1 MKPVKALEALL
12 DKIKKDYADDIA
24 IVVVMGST
32 IYGETHAR
40 SDLDLYFVVDNDRG
54 YELGKV
60 FIIDGIGYDFWPISW
75 ERLTSIANHDERI
88 TSIITEGKIMYY
100 KDQTALDRF
109 MSLKETALDTHDH
122 EKFEY
127 KAFSKLAEAY
137 RPLYQLIQTED
148 LSEARRFGI
157 EVVYAV
163 TNAIALFNSDTVKRG
178 RGKLKKEILSMAL
191 VPPEFNRLYDTVFV
205 SNEIEMIKSDIVQL
219 FEATKRYFES
229 KKTTH
234 PFKNCFRDFY
244 EELINSYS
252 KIDRAVEINDA
263 QTCLFVAVEMDLEL
277 AKTLARAGLDLSVLP
292 NLVSAYRSDDLATFG
307 EAAKAHQ
314 IALETLLKEN
324 GVALNILKDEM
335 ALRQFLGL

>member
-1 MKPVKALEALL
+1 MKPIKALEALL
-12 DKIKKDYADDIA
+12 EKIKRDYAEDIA

-32 IYGETHAR
+32 IYGETHSR

-75 ERLTSIANHDERI
+75 ERLTGIANHEERI

-109 MSLKETALDTHDH
+109 MSLKEMALDTKDR

-127 KAFSKLAEAY
+127 KAFSKLKEAY
-137 RPLYQLIQTED
+137 QPLYL
-148 LSEARRFGI
+148 LSKTDNLPDARRSGI
-157 EVVYAV
+157 EVIYAV

-191 VPPEFNRLYDTVFV
+191 VPPEFERLYDTVFT
-205 SNEIEMIKSDIVQL
+205 SNEIASIKSDIAQL
-219 FEATKRYFES
+219 FEATKCYFES
-229 KKTTH
+229 KRTVH
-234 PFKNCFRDFY
+234 LFRDCFQDFY
-244 EELINSYS
+244 EELINSYN
-252 KIDRAVEINDA
+252 KIGRAVEINDA
-263 QTCLFVAVEMDLEL
+263 QTCLFVAVEIDLEL
-277 AKTLARAGLDLSVLP
+277 APTLARAGLDLSVLP
-292 NLVSAYRSDDLATFG
+292 NLVEVYRSDDLAAFG

-314 IALETLLKEN
+314 NALETLLKEN
-324 GVALNILKDEM
+324 GVALRSFNDEM

>member
-1 MKPVKALEALL
+1 MQPVKALEALL
-12 DKIKKDYADDIA
+12 DKIKQDYADDIA

-75 ERLTSIANHDERI
+75 ERLTRIANHEERI

-109 MSLKETALDTHDH
+109 MSLKEMALDTHDR

-127 KAFSKLAEAY
+127 KAFSKLREAY
-137 RPLYQLIQTED
+137 QPLYLLSKTDD
-148 LSEARRFGI
+148 LSDARRFGI
-157 EVVYAV
+157 DVIYAV
-163 TNAIALFNSDTVKRG
+163 TNAIALFNLDTVKRG
-178 RGKLKKEILSMAL
+178 RGKLKKEILAMAL
-191 VPPEFNRLYDTVFV
+191 VPPEFDRLYDSVFR
-205 SNEIEMIKSDIVQL
+205 SNDIELIKCDIVQL
-219 FEATKRYFES
+219 FEDTKSYFES
-229 KKTTH
+229 KRMVH
-234 PFKNCFRDFY
+234 SFKDCFQDFY
-244 EELINSYS
+244 EELINSYN
-252 KIDRAVEINDA
+252 KIGRAVEINDA
-263 QTCLFVAVEMDLEL
+263 QTCLFVAVEIDLEL
-277 AKTLARAGLDLSVLP
+277 APTLTRAGLDLSVLP
-292 NLVSAYRSDDLATFG
+292 NLVEAYRSDDLTTFG

-314 IALETLLKEN
+314 NALEEILIEN
-324 GVALNILKDEM
+324 GVALRKFNDEM

>member
-12 DKIKKDYADDIA
+12 DKIKRDYAEDIA

-32 IYGETHAR
+32 IYGETHSR

-75 ERLTSIANHDERI
+75 ERLTGIANHEERI

-109 MSLKETALDTHDH
+109 MSLKEMALDTQDRD
-122 EKFEY
+122 KLEY
-127 KAFSKLAEAY
+127 KAFSKLKEAY
-137 RPLYQLIQTED
+137 QPLYLLSKTDD
-148 LSEARRFGI
+148 LSDARRSGI
-157 EVVYAV
+157 EVIYAV

-191 VPPEFNRLYDTVFV
+191 VPPEFDRLYDTVFT
-205 SNEIEMIKSDIVQL
+205 SNEIGSIQSDIAQL
-219 FEATKRYFES
+219 FEATKCYFES
-229 KKTTH
+229 NRTVR
-234 PFKNCFRDFY
+234 PFKDCFQDFY
-244 EELINSYS
+244 EELINSYN
-252 KIDRAVEINDA
+252 KIGRAVEINDA
-263 QTCLFVAVEMDLEL
+263 QTCLFVAVEIDLEL
-277 AKTLARAGLDLSVLP
+277 APTLARAGFDLSVLP
-292 NLVSAYRSDDLATFG
+292 NLVAAYRPDDLASFG

-314 IALETLLKEN
+314 IALEALLTEHS
-324 GVALNILKDEM
+324 VALRIFNDEIG
-335 ALRQFLGL
+335 LRHFLGL